1 MTQEIKKLPVIF
13 LGLFFITSFL
23 YHSWIEL
30 VLAPSRYSFRRSG
43 RHRTFS

>member
-13 LGLFFITSFL
+13 LGLFFITVGLNWFL
-23 YHSWIEL
+23 LPHDIASAE
-30 VLAPSRYSFRRSG
+30 SG

>member
-1 MTQEIKKLPVIF
+1 MTQEIKKTTRYIF
-13 LGLFFITSFL
+13 RSFL